1 MNFNQLVCQWLSV
14 SSASNRKCSSS
25 HELWSC
31 LTTRKSP
38 NSFCLLFDQ
47 SIYCFII
54 SNLTNVFL
62 WNALFAFIEINVTGF
77 GILLSNAVIF
87 WHVYA
92 WSTVSKHCFKELLQ
106 IAANQRNTIQKLIF
120 GKNVERSWKWTMLTC
135 TKCVVFWRWICN
147 VRYSSFIT
155 QIGIKTPTQ
164 FSSSLCIE
172 KLTMIAELPLWCI
185 SFPKS

>member
-1 MNFNQLVCQWLSV
+1 MHKCLHLKISNKQTRASLVFFFFAMNFNQLVCQWLSV

-77 GILLSNAVIF
+77 GICYLMQWYSDMFTHGAQCPNTASKNCFRLQLIKAQYKSWYLAKMLSVPGNGR
-87 WHVYA
+87 
-92 WSTVSKHCFKELLQ
+92 C
-106 IAANQRNTIQKLIF
+106 
-120 GKNVERSWKWTMLTC
+120 
-135 TKCVVFWRWICN
+135 
-147 VRYSSFIT
+147 
-155 QIGIKTPTQ
+155 
-164 FSSSLCIE
+164 
-172 KLTMIAELPLWCI
+172 
-185 SFPKS
+185 

>member
-1 MNFNQLVCQWLSV
+1 M

-38 NSFCLLFDQ
+38 NSFCLFDQ

-77 GILLSNAVIF
+77 GILLSNAEIF

-106 IAANQRNTIQKLIF
+106 IAANQSNTIQKLIF
-120 GKNVERSWKWTMLTC
+120 GKNVERSWKWTMLA
-135 TKCVVFWRWICN
+135 CVLN
-147 VRYSSFIT
+147 VLYSEDEFVMWDIVSSHRLESNTHSVLQFIMHWEMNYDCLH
-155 QIGIKTPTQ
+155 
-164 FSSSLCIE
+164 F
-172 KLTMIAELPLWCI
+172 
-185 SFPKS
+185 

>member
-1 MNFNQLVCQWLSV
+1 MSAFKNIKQTQPELHFSFFAMNFNQLVCQWLSV

-87 WHVYA
+87 WHVYT

-106 IAANQRNTIQKLIF
+106 IAANQSNTIQKLIF
-120 GKNVERSWKWTMLTC
+120 GKKRWAFLEMDDVNML
-135 TKCVVFWRWICN
+135 
-147 VRYSSFIT
+147 YSEDEFVMWDIRA
-155 QIGIKTPTQ
+155 
-164 FSSSLCIE
+164 SSHRLES
-172 KLTMIAELPLWCI
+172 KLPL
-185 SFPKS
+185 SFPVHYALRN